1 LLLGPLSFAADSA
14 HIAAMAKS
22 PAKNTRPDGS
32 EFDGFEEA
40 LQPKLSGAPVSSA
53 GSIAD
58 WAADLAKEAE
68 LDAVKARRKA
78 ENREIR
84 SAAGKHRKKA
94 GKSPAEAEKAEAEKL
109 KAKKTARGT
118 SMGASTNPRDRA
130 AAPHRPERPE
140 KSEAG
145 IPLKIVSEF
154 EPRGDQPHGHCRTRA
169 RATMPSATRCCSASP
184 ARARPSPWP
193 TSSRRPSA
201 RR

>member
-1 LLLGPLSFAADSA
+1 
-14 HIAAMAKS
+14 MAKS

-40 LQPKLSGAPVSSA
+40 PQPKFSGAPVSSA

-109 KAKKTARGT
+109 KPAT
-118 SMGASTNPRDRA
+118 SRRPLPISWP
-130 AAPHRPERPE
+130 APT
-140 KSEAG
+140 
-145 IPLKIVSEF
+145 
-154 EPRGDQPHGHCRTRA
+154 RT
-169 RATMPSATRCCSASP
+169 SATRCCSASP
-184 ARARPSPWP
+184 VRARPSPWQ
-193 TSSRRPSA
+193 R
-201 RR
+201 